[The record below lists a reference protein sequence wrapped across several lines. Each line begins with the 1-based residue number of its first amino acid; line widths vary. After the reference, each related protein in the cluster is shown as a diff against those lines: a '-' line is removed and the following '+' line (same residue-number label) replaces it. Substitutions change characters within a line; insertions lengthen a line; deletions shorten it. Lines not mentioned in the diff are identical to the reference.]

1 MADKKAIIEVEI
13 KDKGTKELKS
23 LTQNLKDYNKE
34 LDKNRDAQ
42 RGLDNLTGGAISQ
55 FKAFRA
61 QIKGNFVAL
70 KGLVKGLGAFK
81 TALVATG
88 IGAIVVLVG
97 ALAANW
103 EKITKLLTGATIA
116 SQELAETTKAIA
128 DQEQRKL
135 DALNSQDNILKL
147 QGKTEKE
154 ILELKAQQTKQ
165 TITALEASIEA
176 QKEVKRQ
183 QVATAKRGQEIL
195 STILKFVSAPL
206 TLIVAQIDAIF
217 GSNYMKIFDD
227 AASLVFDPE
236 KIGEQ
241 ADEELEKTEQNLAR
255 LKNSYAGY
263 QLSLNKIQADNQK
276 KREDELKKQYDK
288 ELKLLQDKIK
298 KEIELTDKGNKDVGA
313 IRRDFFKRNFDDSEA
328 SQLALSEFER
338 DAKIKEI
345 EESSANAIAKRMALD
360 EVNKFYDT
368 QAEAIRIDNAAKRK
382 AQAEKEAK
390 EEQERIEEL
399 EEKKRQTREKTFD
412 NAVMLAGEE
421 SKVGKALLLAKQILL
436 AKQLILDA
444 KEQIS
449 NAKKTVTNATVNA
462 AASSTE
468 LAKGASKA
476 ASAAPPPFNIP
487 FILTFAAT
495 AAGIVSAMKS
505 AVRSTKEAAAEAG
518 ASAGGGGENIQAPVI
533 PTSNP
538 AFNIVG
544 AGGANQL
551 ADAIAGQNQKP
562 IRAFVVEEDV
572 SMASQLARKIKNR
585 ASL

>member
-1 MADKKAIIEVEI
+1 MAENKIITEVEI
-13 KDKGTKELKS
+13 KDKGSKELKS
-23 LTQNLKDYNKE
+23 LTQNLQNYNKE

-42 RGLDNLTGGAISQ
+42 RGLDNLTGGAVSQ

-61 QIKGNFVAL
+61 QIKGNVVAL
-70 KGLVKGLGAFK
+70 KGLVKGLGGFK

-116 SQELAETTKAIA
+116 SQELAEQTKAIA

-328 SQLALSEFER
+328 SQLMLSEFER

-345 EESSANAIAKRMALD
+345 EESTANEFAKRLALA

-368 QAEAIRIDNAAKRK
+368 QAEEIRIDNAAKRK
-382 AQAEKEAK
+382 AAKEKEDK
-390 EEQERIEEL
+390 EQLEREAEL
-399 EEKKRQTREKTFD
+399 EERKRALREKTFE
-412 NAVMLAGEE
+412 NAVALAGEE
-421 SKVGKALLLAKQILL
+421 SKLGKAILVAKTLLN
-436 AKQLILDA
+436 A
-444 KEQIS
+444 KEQFLEMQKTFAQARS
-449 NAKKTVTNATVNA
+449 TVTGAI
-462 AASSTE
+462 
-468 LAKGASKA
+468 LKGAEAQA
-476 ASAAPPPFNIP
+476 AVAAGSAETLKVGFPQNIP
-487 FILTFAAT
+487 MIIAYAAQ
-495 AAGIVSAMKS
+495 AVGVISAIKS
-505 AVRSTKEAAAEAG
+505 ATSRAKEAAAEAG
-518 ASAGGGGENIQAPVI
+518 ESVSGGENIQAPVI
-533 PTSNP
+533 PTSTP

-544 AGGANQL
+544 AGATNQL